1 MQHVMYIKREIGFC
15 VYITLYIHV
24 QKPFIHIELLEV
36 LRIRWCYGFSFHGAT
51 QWVFCAKC
59 AALCRIALRFTSMVV
74 CVLCIYDRLG
84 IIYVVC
90 ALLEP

>member
-1 MQHVMYIKREIGFC
+1 MQHVYIKEIGF
-15 VYITLYIHV
+15 VYIYTCA
-24 QKPFIHIELLEV
+24 KPFIHIELLEV

-74 CVLCIYDRLG
+74 CVVYMTD
-84 IIYVVC
+84 
-90 ALLEP
+90 